1 MNDLIIRDAEGQ
13 AIATKETLEKIR
25 DFETKIKELKAKEE
39 ELKTRLLQEM
49 EEKGV
54 ISLKSDIL
62 DLTYIEAT
70 TRESLDTKTLK
81 KELPDIYNTYCKISP
96 VKASIR
102 IKVK

>member
-25 DFETKIKELKAKEE
+25 DFEEAIKELKAKEE
-39 ELKTRLLQEM
+39 VLKTRLLQEM

-81 KELPDIYNTYCKISP
+81 KELPDIYNAYCKISP